1 MNFTRIFFKGD
12 RTILNDGT
20 FVQIFDVET
29 DHALGVIMDIKT
41 EEILSDDV
49 RVVTA
54 KDLIFDGTYR
64 GVKTFMPDNATKSP

>member
-1 MNFTRIFFKGD
+1 MNFKKIFIEGD

-29 DHALGVIMDIKT
+29 DHALGVTLDLKT

-49 RVVTA
+49 RVITA
-54 KDLIFDGTYR
+54 KDLIFDGSYR
-64 GVKTFMPDNATKSP
+64 GIKTRVRVAE